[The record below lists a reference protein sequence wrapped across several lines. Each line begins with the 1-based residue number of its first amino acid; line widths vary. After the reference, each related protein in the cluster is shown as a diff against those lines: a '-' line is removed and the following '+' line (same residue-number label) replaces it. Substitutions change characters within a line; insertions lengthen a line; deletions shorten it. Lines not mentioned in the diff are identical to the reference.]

1 MTRYEK
7 CKQIVANGQAE
18 RIDGMLI
25 DISSANV
32 YCQVYEGLKPEN
44 KELLEGFD
52 TVKAFRVVW
61 DISVTNN

>member
-1 MTRYEK
+1 
-7 CKQIVANGQAE
+7 
-18 RIDGMLI
+18 
-25 DISSANV
+25 
-32 YCQVYEGLKPEN
+32 VYEGLKPEN